1 MSSRAKPE
9 LMLASVRLHAA
20 AGDNPPRCSLSLTRC
35 GDRPRARPKQENVW
49 TPSAEQRRLH
59 FEMELDDGAGGWVL
73 EKKEI
78 HTLHRLPWKTIRRR
92 LLCLNL
98 LYSNVSVLGLHW
110 HLALA

>member
-1 MSSRAKPE
+1 
-9 LMLASVRLHAA
+9 
-20 AGDNPPRCSLSLTRC
+20 
-35 GDRPRARPKQENVW
+35 
-49 TPSAEQRRLH
+49 
-59 FEMELDDGAGGWVL
+59 MELDDGAGGWVL